1 LSVGALIEFY
11 FKLIICI
18 TIPEEPIIFIYLR
31 GGNTSS
37 DSGIILH
44 YAMVGFTVI
53 FRVLMIW
60 VVLKPLLNLDFS
72 LEQNQTLSPILP
84 FFPNNV
90 DLIFV

>member
-1 LSVGALIEFY
+1 VSIKNLLR
-11 FKLIICI
+11 IIV
-18 TIPEEPIIFIYLR
+18 IYLR
-31 GGNTSS
+31 GCNTSS

-44 YAMVGFTVI
+44 YARMAFIVI
-53 FRVLMIW
+53 FRVLMVW

-72 LEQNQTLSPILP
+72 LEQNQTLSPIIP

>member
-1 LSVGALIEFY
+1 MMA
-11 FKLIICI
+11 
-18 TIPEEPIIFIYLR
+18 FI
-31 GGNTSS
+31 
-37 DSGIILH
+37 
-44 YAMVGFTVI
+44 VI

-72 LEQNQTLSPILP
+72 LGQNQTVPPILP